1 MSGHSKWATIKRKK
15 GANDAKRGK
24 IFTALIREIAMAAKL
39 GGGDP
44 DSNPRLRL
52 AIDKA
57 RSNNMPK
64 DNVERAIRRGTGEG
78 DEAEY
83 EEIRYEG
90 YGPGGVAVIVETLTD
105 NRTRTVAE
113 VRHAFA
119 KYGGN
124 LGSTGSVAFM
134 FDKKGILAFERAGID
149 GDTLI
154 EAAMEADALDVL
166 DEADTIEVH
175 TAPERFF
182 EVKSLLE
189 QRGFK
194 PETAETQ
201 MVPQSTVSIRGRE
214 AESLLKLME
223 VLDEHDDVQNVFAN
237 FDISEEDMAEAAK
250 AG

>member
-1 MSGHSKWATIKRKK
+1 MSGHSKWATIRRKK
-15 GANDAKRGK
+15 GAIDAKRGK
-24 IFTALIREIAMAAKL
+24 IFTQLIREIAMAAKM

-52 AIDKA
+52 AMDKA
-57 RSNNMPK
+57 RSANMPK

-90 YGPGGVAVIVETLTD
+90 YGPGGVAVIVDTLTD

-113 VRHAFA
+113 VRHAFS

-124 LGSTGSVAFM
+124 MGNTGSVAFM
-134 FDKKGILAFERAGID
+134 FEKKGMLVFERSGLDSDA
-149 GDTLI
+149 LI
-154 EAAMEADALDVL
+154 EAAMEADALDIVE
-166 DEADTIEVH
+166 DVETIEVH

-182 EVKSLLE
+182 EIKTALE
-189 QRGFK
+189 KRGFK

-201 MVPQSTVSIRGRE
+201 MIPQSTVSISGRE
-214 AESLLKLME
+214 AESMLKLME
-223 VLDEHDDVQNVFAN
+223 VLDEHDDVQHVFAN
-237 FDISEEDMAEAAK
+237 FDISEEAMAEAAK